1 MLSIKIRPL
10 WSPSDEENVW
20 RYERVNQKSL
30 YHWTD
35 KTMNKRKTKDE
46 KTKQWIKEKQ
56 KTKRQTMNGKRLFRK
71 LMIEQHD
78 LYYNLDV
85 KSDTPEG

>member
-56 KTKRQTMNGKRLFRK
+56 KTKRQTMNKRK
-71 LMIEQHD
+71 TKDEKNKQWIKEKQKTKKT
-78 LYYNLDV
+78 NN
-85 KSDTPEG
+85 E

>member
-1 MLSIKIRPL
+1 
-10 WSPSDEENVW
+10 
-20 RYERVNQKSL
+20 
-30 YHWTD
+30 
-35 KTMNKRKTKDE
+35 
-46 KTKQWIKEKQ
+46 
-56 KTKRQTMNGKRLFRK
+56 MNGKRLFRK